1 MKADSAICILLPLD
15 LTILTSS
22 ILEKL
27 RTKMLTATEVAAS
40 GTKERK
46 TKISVKSYY
55 RIQIYSLSRS
65 CYICTYLPTKIF
77 TVDSLRSKKLIPPF
91 TAVYT
96 NHIDDTSTLTHWAP
110 ILKLSPTLFCP
121 LQLLG
126 PAIGFLAG
134 LSSCMG
140 QIMVRE

>member
-1 MKADSAICILLPLD
+1 MY
-15 LTILTSS
+15 
-22 ILEKL
+22 EF
-27 RTKMLTATEVAAS
+27 
-40 GTKERK
+40 
-46 TKISVKSYY
+46 
-55 RIQIYSLSRS
+55 
-65 CYICTYLPTKIF
+65 LPTVLSWALQTSLLLLMAKIKLHF
-77 TVDSLRSKKLIPPF
+77 ACPQDTIRALYIGHLKRIRVSSSLIFWEFANYFWFEQRSLI
-91 TAVYT
+91 YIHT
-96 NHIDDTSTLTHWAP
+96 NITTYDTQEQYVRLSHIDDTSTLTRWAP